1 MNDQSLNH
9 TRWNCKYHV
18 VFAPKFRRKLVCGEY
33 RKAIGDILRKLCEY
47 KGIEIVEANA
57 CVDHIHMCIKIP
69 PKYSVSQIMGYL
81 KGKRAL
87 MIFEQFLQLRHRF
100 GNRHFWCVGY
110 FVSTVGV
117 NEATIAKYIR
127 EQEER
132 DKITD
137 QYSLVE
143 RPSSFTSRKK
153 H

>member
-18 VFAPKFRRKLVCGEY
+18 VFAPKFRRKLIYGEY
-33 RKAIGDILRKLCEY
+33 RKVIGDILRKLCDY

-69 PKYSVSQIMGYL
+69 PKYSVAQIMGYL
-81 KGKRAL
+81 KGKSAL
-87 MIFEQFLQLRHRF
+87 MIFEQFPHQRYKF
-100 GNRHFWCVGY
+100 GNRHFWCIGY
-110 FVSTVGV
+110 FVSTVGI
-117 NEATIAKYIR
+117 NEATIIKYVR

>member
-1 MNDQSLNH
+1 M
-9 TRWNCKYHV
+9 RV
-18 VFAPKFRRKLVCGEY
+18 
-33 RKAIGDILRKLCEY
+33 
-47 KGIEIVEANA
+47 
-57 CVDHIHMCIKIP
+57 
-69 PKYSVSQIMGYL
+69 
-81 KGKRAL
+81 L

-100 GNRHFWCVGY
+100 GNRHLWCVGY

>member
-1 MNDQSLNH
+1 
-9 TRWNCKYHV
+9 
-18 VFAPKFRRKLVCGEY
+18 
-33 RKAIGDILRKLCEY
+33 
-47 KGIEIVEANA
+47 
-57 CVDHIHMCIKIP
+57 
-69 PKYSVSQIMGYL
+69 MGYL

-87 MIFEQFLQLRHRF
+87 MIFEQFPLLRYKF
-100 GNRHFWCVGY
+100 GVRHFWCIGY
-110 FVSTVGV
+110 LVSTVGI
-117 NEATIAKYIR
+117 NEATIVKYVR

>member
-1 MNDQSLNH
+1 MRVWITS
-9 TRWNCKYHV
+9 TC
-18 VFAPKFRRKLVCGEY
+18 ASKFHLS
-33 RKAIGDILRKLCEY
+33 I
-47 KGIEIVEANA
+47 
-57 CVDHIHMCIKIP
+57 
-69 PKYSVSQIMGYL
+69 VSQIMGYL
-81 KGKRAL
+81 KGKNAL
-87 MIFEQFLQLRHRF
+87 MIFEQFPQLRHLF
-100 GNRHFWCVGY
+100 GNRHFWRVGY